1 MAKLSW
7 RSGRHAARHRVAEA
21 LIGQAVVPPAHRR
34 RRARNLH
41 LFLAR
46 QGEERAAFAVDRSDV
61 LLVHP
66 VADNAEEPDLLTCA
80 GNGRDDRPLVAAV
93 PRGER
98 RDIDDGNLRVG
109 GRGALALGNESIAR
123 HGCLFIR
130 TAA

>member
-66 VADNAEEPDLLTCA
+66 VADNAEEPDLLACA
-80 GNGRDDRPLVAAV
+80 GNGRDDWTLVPAR
-93 PRGER
+93 RGER
-98 RDIDDGNLRVG
+98 RDVDDGNLRVG
-109 GRGALALGNESIAR
+109 CGGALAIGNESIAR